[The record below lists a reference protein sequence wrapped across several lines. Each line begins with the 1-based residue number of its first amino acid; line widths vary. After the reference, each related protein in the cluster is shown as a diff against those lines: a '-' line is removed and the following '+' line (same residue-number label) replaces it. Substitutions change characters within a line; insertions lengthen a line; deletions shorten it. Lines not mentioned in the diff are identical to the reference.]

1 MANKDDHKMRCS
13 FCGKPQDMVYKLI
26 TGPGVCICDECVELC
41 NSILYDEDESKDVV
55 SEVFSRLIS
64 NDIVLRPETT
74 EAYRNHCRNVLEHK
88 QVRERFLHLQSED
101 FCESMSSDA
110 EQLRMTE
117 LMQYIETNLPPLG
130 RDIFRLRYL
139 QDMTCQEVADAL
151 GVSRMTVHNHLRDAV
166 QRIRTYFKSIQ

>member
-1 MANKDDHKMRCS
+1 MTQQEIEKLFKTHYMR
-13 FCGKPQDMVYKLI
+13 MYRLAV
-26 TGPGVCICDECVELC
+26 
-41 NSILYDEDESKDVV
+41 SILYDEDESKDVV
-55 SEVFSRLIS
+55 SEVFSRLIT

-74 EAYRNHCRNVLEHK
+74 EAYLLMSVRNHCRNVLEHK

-101 FCESMSSDA
+101 FCESMSPDA